1 MDATPPSIKISAEP
15 SLDPNVCKFTVDR
28 PVYPEGSFNCRSQE
42 KAKGSPLLEAL
53 FAMGGVS
60 EVFVEGNTITVAKA
74 AQDEWSVLGKNIGA
88 AIRFQILAGGPLLA
102 ADLHAKSSPETY
114 PPGSEAAAIQKV
126 LDDEINPSVASHGG
140 HISLVAVKDGTAY
153 IRMEGG
159 CKGCGQADVTLKQ
172 GIVTSIKKA
181 VTTILEV
188 LDVTDHAGGTNPYY
202 QPSKS

>member
-1 MDATPPSIKISAEP
+1 MGLIESEIKIAADP
-15 SLDPNVCKFTVDR
+15 SLDPNVCKFTIDR
-28 PVYPEGSFNCRSQE
+28 PIYLEGAFNCRSKE
-42 KAKGSPLLEAL
+42 KAKGSPLLDAL
-53 FAMGGVS
+53 FAIDGVA
-60 EVFVEGNTITVAKA
+60 EVFIEGNTITVAKS
-74 AQDEWSVLGKNIGA
+74 AQDEWPVIGKKIGV

-102 ADLHAKSSPETY
+102 ADLHAKPSPHAHLNSPE
-114 PPGSEAAAIQKV
+114 ALAIQKV

-140 HISLVAVKDGTAY
+140 HVSLVEVKENIAY

-172 GIVTSIKKA
+172 GIVIAIKKA

-202 QPSKS
+202 QPSK